1 MVEHAQNIFKYDIT
15 LILLLFSN
23 VTVLMHHVDFK
34 SYVLLVLIL
43 ILYIYIYNENINIY
57 TYTHI

>member
-15 LILLLFSN
+15 LILLLFFN
-23 VTVLMHHVDFK
+23 VTELMHHVDFK

-43 ILYIYIYNENINIY
+43 ILYIKNENINIY